1 MLYYI
6 HLNIINF
13 YVVIL
18 YIIAAKEYTTVSS
31 GTSQATPCPE
41 IDVMTDS
48 LLSAENLETSS
59 NSINKTNLLSGD
71 SPWTSHETDQTPT
84 VAITLSDSDKI
95 MFTELM
101 LVNPTNVN
109 TFNVTI
115 ADANGETVYTSVNT
129 HLHRY
134 VLL

>member
-1 MLYYI
+1 ML
-6 HLNIINF
+6 F
-13 YVVIL
+13 IL
-18 YIIAAKEYTTVSS
+18 TETDYALVSS
-31 GTSQATPCPE
+31 GTTQATTCPE

-48 LLSAENLETSS
+48 ILSIENLQTSS
-59 NSINKTNLLSGD
+59 NTINKTNLLSGD

-84 VAITLSDSDKI
+84 VAITLSDSDNI
-95 MFTELM
+95 TITELM
-101 LVNPTNVN
+101 LVDATNVN

-129 HLHRY
+129 YLHRY

>member
-1 MLYYI
+1 MLF
-6 HLNIINF
+6 IITE
-13 YVVIL
+13 
-18 YIIAAKEYTTVSS
+18 AEYALVSS
-31 GTSQATPCPE
+31 GTTQATTCPE

-48 LLSAENLETSS
+48 LLSAENLQTSS

-71 SPWTSHETDQTPT
+71 SPWTSDETDQTPT
-84 VAITLSDSDKI
+84 VAITLSDSDNI
-95 MFTELM
+95 TISELM
-101 LVNPTNVN
+101 LVDPTNVN